1 MKELITK
8 SFLKDIL
15 FIFIVLLL
23 IVNIIDILYPDFK
36 NKLFKKPIENFKNK
50 KNNKDKIV
58 KFWDNVVKK

>member
-36 NKLFKKPIENFKNK
+36 NKLFKKIIENFKNK

-58 KFWDNVVKK
+58 KFWNNVVKK